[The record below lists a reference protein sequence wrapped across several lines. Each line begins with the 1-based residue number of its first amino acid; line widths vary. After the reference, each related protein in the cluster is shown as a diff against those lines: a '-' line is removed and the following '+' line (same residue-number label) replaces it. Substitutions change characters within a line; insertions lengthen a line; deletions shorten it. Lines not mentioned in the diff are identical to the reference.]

1 MRKLLLITMLLVFS
15 VAANAQNDVTR
26 FLGIPVDGSKSEM
39 IRKIKAKGYRSIS
52 YDSDVL
58 EGEFN
63 GRDVH
68 IHVATNNDK
77 VYRVMVSD
85 VNAVDERSIQIR
97 FNKLCEQFANN
108 SKYISLKEQTI
119 PDNENISYEMTVK
132 KKRYEAIFYQK
143 PVDADT
149 VIAENLLSIIQLKY
163 TEEQL
168 ENPTEEIQSEILEL
182 FAKCCM
188 EYYQKRPVWFVIH
201 EEHHGEYSI
210 SIYYDNGYNQA
221 AGEDL

>member
-1 MRKLLLITMLLVFS
+1 MMRKLLLITMLLVFS

-39 IRKIKAKGYRSIS
+39 IRKIKARSIS

-85 VNAVDERSIQIR
+85 VNAVNERSIQIR
-97 FNKLCEQFANN
+97 FNRLCEQFANN

-132 KKRYEAIFYQK
+132 KKRYEAIF
-143 PVDADT
+143 
-149 VIAENLLSIIQLKY
+149 LSKAGRCRY
-163 TEEQL
+163 CHCGK
-168 ENPTEEIQSEILEL
+168 
-182 FAKCCM
+182 A
-188 EYYQKRPVWFVIH
+188 VIH
-201 EEHHGEYSI
+201 YTVKIYGRAIRESNRRNSI
-210 SIYYDNGYNQA
+210 GDSRTLCEMLYGILSKEACLVCDT
-221 AGEDL
+221 

>member
-1 MRKLLLITMLLVFS
+1 MMRKLLLITMLLVFS
-15 VAANAQNDVTR
+15 VAANVQNDVTR

-85 VNAVDERSIQIR
+85 VNTVDERSIQIR
-97 FNKLCEQFANN
+97 FNRLCEQFANN

-132 KKRYEAIFYQK
+132 KKRYEAIFY
-143 PVDADT
+143 
-149 VIAENLLSIIQLKY
+149 
-163 TEEQL
+163 
-168 ENPTEEIQSEILEL
+168 
-182 FAKCCM
+182 
-188 EYYQKRPVWFVIH
+188 
-201 EEHHGEYSI
+201 
-210 SIYYDNGYNQA
+210 
-221 AGEDL
+221 